1 MTVRV
6 LDAVH
11 SAAWAMDEEPLAK
24 LIEIA
29 SREHQP
35 TPQALEAYRA
45 QSLAKAERATHRDG
59 VAIVSVEGPLFKR
72 ANLMTE
78 FSGATSYDVLRRDV
92 QAAVDNPA
100 MRAILLNIDSP
111 GGEAAG
117 VAELA
122 AALRGLSGTK
132 PIVAYVGDVGASAAY
147 WLATAAD
154 KIVIGSTAA
163 LGSIGV
169 RVAYSDTSAR
179 DERSGVRRYDFVS
192 SQSPFKKTDLATDEG
207 RARVQT
213 RVDSLAQV
221 FVEAVAENRGVTADT
236 VLGAFGKGDVLIG
249 RDAVAA
255 GMADEIGTFEGTL
268 AALAAGDPRFAAGGR
283 VSAARAAHTE
293 ESTMTDEE
301 FQARLDAAL
310 TAERESAAA
319 AQAAAV
325 AAALAEA
332 GASASAANEAA
343 VTAERARIDG
353 IHENTIAGYEAER
366 DEAIR
371 SGSTPDAF
379 AALIVKAEKAKG
391 ATRAKA
397 IETDAEA
404 NASVTSTAPT
414 TATGDDAA
422 VKAIMSARAA
432 ALGVK

>member
-1 MTVRV
+1 MTIRV

-29 SREHQP
+29 GREHEP

-45 QSLAKAERATHRDG
+45 QSLAKAERATQRDG
-59 VAIVSVEGPLFKR
+59 VAIVSIEGPLFKR

-78 FSGATSYDVLRRDV
+78 FSGATSYDVLRRDL

-122 AALRGLSGTK
+122 AALRGMSGRK

-147 WLATAAD
+147 WLASAAD
-154 KIVIGSTAA
+154 QIVIGSTAA

-179 DERSGVRRYDFVS
+179 DERTGVRRYDFVS

-207 RARVQT
+207 RSRVQA

-221 FVEAVAENRGVTADT
+221 FVEAVAENRGVTVDT
-236 VLGAFGKGDVLIG
+236 VLAAFGKGDVLIG
-249 RDAVAA
+249 RDALAA

-268 AALAAGDPRFAAGGR
+268 AALAAGDPRFAPGGR
-283 VSAARAAHTE
+283 ASAASAAHTE
-293 ESTMTDEE
+293 DSTMTEE
-301 FQARLDAAL
+301 EMKAAIEAARQE
-310 TAERESAAA
+310 ERDRAAA
-319 AQAAAV
+319 AQADAV

-332 GASASAANEAA
+332 GAANASATEAA
-343 VTAERARIDG
+343 NAAERTRVGEIMTL
-353 IHENTIAGYEAER
+353 TIAGYEAER

-371 SGSTPDAF
+371 SGSTPGAF
-379 AALIVKAEKAKG
+379 AALIVGHEKAKG
-391 ATRAKA
+391 VTRAKA
-397 IETDAEA
+397 IETDSEA
-404 NASVTSTAPT
+404 NASVTSTSPAP
-414 TATGDDAA
+414 AKGDDP
-422 VKAIMSARAA
+422 VKAIMSARAM
-432 ALGVK
+432 ALGAK